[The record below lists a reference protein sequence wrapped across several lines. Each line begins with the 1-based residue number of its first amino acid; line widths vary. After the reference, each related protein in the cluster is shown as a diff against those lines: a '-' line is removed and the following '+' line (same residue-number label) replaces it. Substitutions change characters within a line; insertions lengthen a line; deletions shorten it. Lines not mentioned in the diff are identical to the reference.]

1 MKQGMH
7 ITIIGTGNVATVLGR
22 TIKDAGHTVVQVYGR
37 NATQTK
43 QLADILQAE
52 AVCPEQESNQHT
64 LAATEPQQAAAIIN
78 PAPLDLSADVYIIA
92 VADAAIPSLAAQ
104 LQLAGKLVV
113 HTAGSVSKEVLS
125 VCSDRYGI
133 LYPLQSLRKEMHLA
147 PVIPLLVDAAK
158 PEDLSLLQD
167 FALTLSPQVQ
177 VADDEQRLKLH
188 VAAVIVSN
196 FTNHLYALAEQYCVA
211 EKADFHLLLPL
222 ISEVATRLQ
231 YMSPQQAQTGPAIR
245 KDLPT
250 IEKHLALLEGHG
262 ALKDIYRVMT
272 DSIMNKS

>member
-7 ITIIGTGNVATVLGR
+7 ITMIGTGNVATVLGR
-22 TIKDAGHTVVQVYGR
+22 TITDAGHTVVQVYGR
-37 NATQTK
+37 NAIQAD
-43 QLADILQAE
+43 QLAKILKGE
-52 AVCPEQESNQHT
+52 AVYD
-64 LAATEPQQAAAIIN
+64 LQQMN
-78 PAPLDLSADVYIIA
+78 TTSDLYIIA
-92 VADAAIPSLAAQ
+92 VADAAIPAIAAS

-125 VCSDRYGI
+125 ACSDRYGI
-133 LYPLQSLRKEMHLA
+133 LYPLQSLRKEMQQA

-177 VADDEQRLKLH
+177 VAGDEQRLKLH

-211 EKADFHLLLPL
+211 EKADFSLLLPL
-222 ISEVATRLQ
+222 IKEVAVRLQ
-231 YMSPQQAQTGPAIR
+231 YMSPAQAQTGPAIR
-245 KDLPT
+245 QDTPT
-250 IEKHLALLEGHG
+250 IQKHLELLEQHG
-262 ALKDIYRVMT
+262 ALKDIYQIMT
-272 DSIMNKS
+272 DSIMNNS